1 MPNTIERTR
10 RRASATLLALATG
23 FALGGCAASAGPPDV
38 DDAKAALADHFE
50 HMNDRGGVR
59 IQLGSM
65 GSFLHLRFDVRLH
78 HVILH
83 GCTGRDRV
91 YVCDLTY
98 LASFPPVKDET
109 ESIRTKATF
118 FDGPGGWRLIE

>member
-1 MPNTIERTR
+1 MPNTMARCR
-10 RRASATLLALATG
+10 RRASAPLLALAAG
-23 FALGGCAASAGPPDV
+23 LALGGCGTSGGPPDV
-38 DDAKAALADHFE
+38 DDAKGALEDHFE

-65 GSFLHLRFDVRLH
+65 GGFLHLRFDVRLH

-98 LASFPPVKDET
+98 VASFPPVKDET